1 MTVSEREIATASD
14 KQNMDGDELP
24 ASSSVATRVS
34 QQAADGVVVSAQ
46 GTERL
51 ASVCGSG
58 GAVSKHLVSAAVSGL
73 VAGTCFSVMSRLL
86 GRR

>member
-1 MTVSEREIATASD
+1 MGGAAIASD
-14 KQNMDGDELP
+14 KQNKESEELP

-58 GAVSKHLVSAAVSGL
+58 VAVPKQLMGAAVSGL
-73 VAGTCFSVMSRLL
+73 VAGACFSVVNRLFSR
-86 GRR
+86 R

>member
-51 ASVCGSG
+51 ASACGSG
-58 GAVSKHLVSAAVSGL
+58 VAVPTQLMSAAVGGL
-73 VAGTCFSVMSRLL
+73 VAGACFSVVNRLFN
-86 GRR
+86 RR